1 MPDIDHPSVSAT
13 AAQGGS
19 ALTDRSGKVPRKT
32 ACITT
37 TKGEDVFMALTDDTE
52 RADDPADGVR
62 SAAPAVSAPT
72 VRTAWSITF
81 LVMILQ
87 TINFADKAV
96 LGIVARPLSED
107 LGLSNADIGLLGSA
121 FYVLFVITGLVGGF
135 IADRVRIVWVLLA
148 LALLWSLVQIPVL
161 LVGTFTALII
171 TRVLLGAAEGPASAL
186 NNVAVFGWFPKSKR
200 GLPSAVV
207 SSGTS
212 LSKILMAPA
221 LTVIVAAYGW
231 KAAFWTLM
239 IVGLVWA
246 AVWLVVGKDGPY
258 SVSSA
263 REVAQSD
270 TTGKVKRV
278 SFLRIAALPTFWGGV
293 LGMFAIYGM
302 VAVILTWLPS
312 YFEQGLG
319 FSRVDS
325 GLLFALPSVTG
336 MASMLLVSF
345 ITDRLAGR
353 GMTVRISRGMVSVV
367 ALFVC
372 GVMLASIP
380 LVHSAWL
387 AVFLVVAGYG
397 AGVASY
403 PLMNVAVAHISP
415 ERQVASTLG
424 VFTALFST
432 SGILAPWLTGHLVDT
447 ATTPAEGYTTAF
459 QIFGVVAI
467 IGAVVMALTVNPERD
482 RARIAAI
489 DTLTS
494 ADGSADDRS

>member
-1 MPDIDHPSVSAT
+1 MTLP
-13 AAQGGS
+13 
-19 ALTDRSGKVPRKT
+19 
-32 ACITT
+32 
-37 TKGEDVFMALTDDTE
+37 
-52 RADDPADGVR
+52 DPADQADNPVGGVR
-62 SAAPAVSAPT
+62 TTSTVSAPT
-72 VRTAWSITF
+72 ARAAWSITF

-87 TINFADKAV
+87 TVNFADKAV

-107 LGLSNADIGLLGSA
+107 LGLSNADIGLLGSV
-121 FYVLFVITGLVGGF
+121 FYVLFVITGLAGGF
-135 IADRVRIVWVLLA
+135 IADRVRIVWVLLGM
-148 LALLWSLVQIPVL
+148 ALLWSLVQIPVL

-171 TRVLLGAAEGPASAL
+171 SRVLLGAAEGPAGAL

-207 SSGTS
+207 TSGTS
-212 LSKILMAPA
+212 LSKILVAPA

-258 SVSSA
+258 SVNSA
-263 REVAQSD
+263 RERAKAGSA
-270 TTGKVKRV
+270 GKVERV
-278 SFLRIAALPTFWGGV
+278 GFLRIAALPTFWGGV
-293 LGMFAIYGM
+293 LGMFALYGM

-319 FSRVDS
+319 LSRVNS

-345 ITDRLAGR
+345 LTDRLVGR

-372 GVMLASIP
+372 GGMLAALP
-380 LVHSAWL
+380 LVDSAWL

-397 AGVASY
+397 VGVASY
-403 PLMNVAVAHISP
+403 PLMNVTVAHVSP

-432 SGILAPWLTGHLVDT
+432 SGILAPWLTGRLVDA

-489 DTLTS
+489 DPLAC
-494 ADGSADDRS
+494 ADSSADDKY

>member
-1 MPDIDHPSVSAT
+1 MHHNDKD
-13 AAQGGS
+13 
-19 ALTDRSGKVPRKT
+19 
-32 ACITT
+32 
-37 TKGEDVFMALTDDTE
+37 EDAVMTVTDDAE
-52 RADDPADGVR
+52 RAGDPADGGTR
-62 SAAPAVSAPT
+62 TTAAVSAPT
-72 VRTAWSITF
+72 ARTAWSITF

-107 LGLSNADIGLLGSA
+107 LGLSNADIGLLGSV
-121 FYVLFVITGLVGGF
+121 FYVLFVVTGLVGGF

-161 LVGTFTALII
+161 LVGTFTALIVS
-171 TRVLLGAAEGPASAL
+171 RVLLGAAEGPASAV
-186 NNVAVFGWFPKSKR
+186 NNVAVFGWFPKNKR

-231 KAAFWTLM
+231 KSAFWTLM

-246 AVWLVVGKDGPY
+246 AVWLMVGKDGPY

-263 REVAQSD
+263 REVAQSG
-270 TTGKVKRV
+270 TAGKVKRV
-278 SFLRIAALPTFWGGV
+278 SLLRIVALPTFWGGV
-293 LGMFAIYGM
+293 LGMFALYGM

-325 GLLFALPSVTG
+325 GLLFALPSATG
-336 MASMLLVSF
+336 MASMLLVSY

-353 GMTVRISRGMVSVV
+353 GVTVRISRGMVSAV

-372 GVMLASIP
+372 GGMMAAIP
-380 LVHSAWL
+380 LVTSTWL

-432 SGILAPWLTGHLVDT
+432 SGILAPWLTGRLVD
-447 ATTPAEGYTTAF
+447 AASTPAEGYTTAF
-459 QIFGVVAI
+459 EIFGVVAI

-489 DTLTS
+489 DTLTR
-494 ADGSADDRS
+494 ADRSAGDES

>member
-1 MPDIDHPSVSAT
+1 MQEIDRPSVSAT
-13 AAQGGS
+13 AAPGGS
-19 ALTDRSGKVPRKT
+19 ALSDRSWKVPSET
-32 ACITT
+32 ACIST
-37 TKGEDVFMALTDDTE
+37 TKGEDVFMALPDDTE
-52 RADDPADGVR
+52 RADDPADGGRRV
-62 SAAPAVSAPT
+62 APAVSAPT
-72 VRTAWSITF
+72 ARTAWSITF

-161 LVGTFTALII
+161 LVGTFTALIVS
-171 TRVLLGAAEGPASAL
+171 RVLLGAAEGPAGAL

-263 REVAQSD
+263 RQVARSGAPD
-270 TTGKVKRV
+270 GNVTRV

-353 GMTVRISRGMVSVV
+353 GMTVRVSRGMVSVV
-367 ALFVC
+367 ALFAC

-432 SGILAPWLTGHLVDT
+432 SGILAPWLTGHLVDA

-467 IGAVVMALTVNPERD
+467 IGAVVMALTVDPERD

-494 ADGSADDRS
+494 ADDRS